1 MSNKISQASL
11 TFGAAFAVHELNL
24 STGTGARA
32 ISGIHKYLGLTEVE
46 LPGQEGSFGEYKNLQ
61 PGVYKIGVW
70 LESQEREA
78 ESKDV
83 LFAWNQRDI
92 IAIADTKF
100 IMGKDTGFYE
110 TIPLMIAE
118 VEVPYG
124 SLAIILVDETSK
136 TGTTIAHVTELSRIK
151 DLPYPVPIVY
161 DNQQYEI
168 FGSGGYNQPYGYANT
183 GSGSRAASSLDE
195 FMGFSD
201 PIIQQGVEGLIPT
214 EGSIISYSVTP
225 GQYKIIWELISSDNN
240 LTNDG
245 FFIWNG
251 NELLLGGKRELC
263 TYQVSSTRFSSGKLT
278 SEIPVSKNLY
288 FIPFD
293 TKTKTGT
300 TEIRIHRIE
309 RIGNLSGIS
318 IFPAH
323 ISIIENP
330 LKMAT
335 KALNSYRHEQMK
347 FPNSQE
353 IITPQTYSLESWNL
367 EWQQGYNWYWHHI
380 NPDGQDDSILN
391 QEKQNFDIG
400 IALANEKF
408 KNAFCQTIGTTG
420 LETLAIFNYS
430 AEFDETAAQFAGE
443 SDEDLWAYY
452 LLKGLYSLAAEIGK
466 RNNIEEN
473 ILTTIIPEA
482 HNILSK
488 YLEEIQKSGP
498 YSMEMLA
505 NFLLRI
511 KDENYLPP
519 FFENPEMSQ
528 QLYDLWVDSW
538 GLD

>member
-1 MSNKISQASL
+1 MENKIASANI
-11 TFGAAFAVHELNL
+11 TYGAAFAVHELNL

-32 ISGIHKYLGLTEVE
+32 ISGIHKNLGLTEEE
-46 LPGQEGSFGEYKNLQ
+46 LPGQEGSFAECKNLQ

-70 LESQEREA
+70 LESQEREP
-78 ESKDV
+78 ESKDI

-100 IMGKDTGFYE
+100 IIGKNTGFYE
-110 TIPLMIAE
+110 TIPLMTAE

-124 SLAIILVDETSK
+124 YLAIILVDETSK
-136 TGTTIAHVTELSRIK
+136 TRTTIAHVKELSRIK

-161 DNQQYEI
+161 DNQNHEI
-168 FGSGGYNQPYGYANT
+168 FGSGGYNEPYGYANSGT
-183 GSGSRAASSLDE
+183 GSRAASSLDK
-195 FMGFSD
+195 FIGFSD

-214 EGSIISYSVTP
+214 EGSIIAYSVTP
-225 GQYKIIWELISSDNN
+225 GQYKITWELISSDNN

-263 TYQVSSTRFSSGKLT
+263 TYQVTSTRFSSGKVT
-278 SEIPVSKNLY
+278 TEIPVSKNLC
-288 FIPFD
+288 FIAFD
-293 TKTKTGT
+293 TETKTGT

-323 ISIIENP
+323 VSILKNP
-330 LKMAT
+330 LSMAT
-335 KALNSYRHEQMK
+335 KAINSYRHNQMG
-347 FPNSQE
+347 FPNSQD
-353 IITPQTYSLESWNL
+353 IPVPQTYSLESWNL

-380 NPDGQDDSILN
+380 NLDGQDDSTLN
-391 QEKQNFDIG
+391 QEKQNFDMR
-400 IALANEKF
+400 IALANEEF
-408 KNAFCQTIGTTG
+408 KNVFCQAIGTAG
-420 LETLAIFNYS
+420 LEALAIFNY
-430 AEFDETAAQFAGE
+430 ATEFDESAARFAGE
-443 SDEDLWAYY
+443 GDEDLWAYY
-452 LLKGLYSLAAEIGK
+452 LVKALYTLAAEIGK

-473 ILTTIIPEA
+473 ILTVIIPGA

-488 YLEEIQKSGP
+488 YLEEVQISGQ
-498 YSMEMLA
+498 YSMQMLV

-519 FFENPEMSQ
+519 FFQSPEMSQ